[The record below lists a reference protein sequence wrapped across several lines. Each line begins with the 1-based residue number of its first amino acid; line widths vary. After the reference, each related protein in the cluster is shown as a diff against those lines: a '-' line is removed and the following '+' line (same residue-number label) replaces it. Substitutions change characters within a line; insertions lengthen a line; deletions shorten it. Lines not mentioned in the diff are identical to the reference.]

1 MPELQEAANN
11 DEKKGKMMEKPPI
24 FIFSSCICLFHKKK
38 SYLCTIKTDKKLY
51 MSNKNTA
58 TQRHYYKNLLSIGI
72 PIVIGQLGTIV
83 LGFADT
89 IMIGHH
95 STEELAAAGLVN
107 NIYALVFIM
116 YMGFTYGLTPIIGRL
131 YGEGRIDSI
140 GQKVR
145 NSLFAN
151 MLTGTLLS
159 IGLVVLYLNL
169 SHIGQP
175 EELLSLIHP
184 YFIVNLISVL
194 FMGVF
199 YTMKQFLDG
208 IAETRVAMWVMIAG
222 NVVNIIGNWL
232 LIYGVAGFPEL
243 GLLGA
248 GISTL
253 LSRVLMAM
261 AMVTIVVCRKKFTQY
276 RHDIIHSNINK
287 IDFRE
292 MNRLGWPVAL
302 QLGMESSAFT
312 LSCVMVGWLGTLPLA
327 AHQVTITISQL
338 FYLTIFGM
346 ASAMSIRISHFAG
359 QNDNDGILAN
369 SRDGFRLVLMC
380 SLLLSLPIL
389 AFRNHIGALFTS
401 SVEVQQTVAT
411 LIIVL
416 VVYQFGDGMQ
426 YTFANALRGIACVR
440 PLVPCA
446 FIAYFVISL
455 PLGYALG
462 FVAKLG
468 ILGVWLAFPVGL
480 TVAGVLYWQRFRK
493 EMKKRQGI

>member
-1 MPELQEAANN
+1 MT
-11 DEKKGKMMEKPPI
+11 
-24 FIFSSCICLFHKKK
+24 KKK
-38 SYLCTIKTDKKLY
+38 TTDNTKD
-51 MSNKNTA
+51 TA
-58 TQRHYYKNLLSIGI
+58 TKHHHYKQLLIIGI
-72 PIVIGQLGTIV
+72 PIIIGQLGTIV

-89 IMIGHH
+89 LMIGHH
-95 STEELAAAGLVN
+95 STRELAAAGLVN
-107 NIYALVFIM
+107 NIFGLVLLF
-116 YMGFTYGLTPIIGRL
+116 YLGFSYGLTPVVGKLFGMERHTEIG
-131 YGEGRIDSI
+131 E
-140 GQKVR
+140 KVK
-145 NSLFAN
+145 NSLVAN
-151 MLTGTLLS
+151 MLIGVMLVS
-159 IGLVVLYLNL
+159 IMTVLYFNL
-169 SHIGQP
+169 SRIGQP
-175 EELLSLIHP
+175 EELLGLIRP
-184 YFIVNLISVL
+184 YFLVNLVSVL
-194 FMGVF
+194 FVGVF
-199 YTMKQFLDG
+199 NTLKQLFDG
-208 IAETRVAMWVMIAG
+208 IGRTKVAMWTMIGG
-222 NVVNIIGNWL
+222 NCLNILFNWL
-232 LIYGVAGFPEL
+232 LIYGVGGFPEL

-248 GISTL
+248 GLSTMGARIVMAVAL
-253 LSRVLMAM
+253 VVVLVSRKEFRPYL
-261 AMVTIVVCRKKFTQY
+261 TSLFTGKVN
-276 RHDIIHSNINK
+276 RA
-287 IDFRE
+287 DFNE
-292 MNRLGWPVAL
+292 MNRLGWPVAM
-302 QLGMESSAFT
+302 QLGMETAAFS

-380 SLLLSLPIL
+380 SLLLTLPIL